1 MQHAGFDIDFFSSAF
16 LQGMTVFYFLSS
28 AVQSPPGEPSAL
40 SAWFSTPPP
49 PDTCN
54 KSLYREKKKSSAFFF

>member
-40 SAWFSTPPP
+40 SAWFSTPPRLP
-49 PDTCN
+49 HVIRD
-54 KSLYREKKKSSAFFF
+54 SIGKKKKK